1 MAPIM
6 AGVLARRGV
15 DAWVFRGDDGL
26 DELTTTTTSQV
37 WHVHDGIVTP
47 TSLDPATLGIPA
59 AKPEDLRGGD
69 VTHNADVVRRVLD
82 GETGAVR
89 DAVLLNA
96 AAALAVY
103 ERPEAPVEDALPAAY
118 ARATEAVDSGAAAA
132 LLTRWV
138 AATAE
143 SPHGR
148 DRRRRRRPVRRRSQQ
163 LQRGGPVLDA
173 PSLLADQPLRER

>member
-1 MAPIM
+1 
-6 AGVLARRGV
+6 VLARRGV

-47 TSLDPATLGIPA
+47 TSLDPTSIGIHLAEPA
-59 AKPEDLRGGD
+59 DLRGGD
-69 VTHNADVVRRVLD
+69 VTHNADVVRRILD
-82 GETGAVR
+82 GETGPVR

-103 ERPEAPVEDALPAAY
+103 DSPAATVGDALPAAY
-118 ARATEAVDSGAAAA
+118 ARASEAVDSGAAAA

-138 AATAE
+138 AA
-143 SPHGR
+143 S
-148 DRRRRRRPVRRRSQQ
+148 
-163 LQRGGPVLDA
+163 
-173 PSLLADQPLRER
+173 AD